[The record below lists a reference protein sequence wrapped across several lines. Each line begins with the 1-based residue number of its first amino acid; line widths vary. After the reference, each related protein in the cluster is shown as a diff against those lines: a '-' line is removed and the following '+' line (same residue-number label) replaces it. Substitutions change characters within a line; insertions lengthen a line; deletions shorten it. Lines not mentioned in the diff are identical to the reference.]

1 MKTKLADYQELGLI
15 SDTTLQR
22 KSNKQNPLSW
32 LVRVGKSLAKALI
45 LTAELQVWQK
55 TTCQGDTYWK
65 VYNPVTGQIAYF
77 DSEAEV
83 LSWVERRY

>member
-1 MKTKLADYQELGLI
+1 MKTKLADCQELELI
-15 SDTTLQR
+15 SDTRLQH
-22 KSNKQNPLSW
+22 KPNKQNLLSW
-32 LVRVGKSLAKALI
+32 LVFVGKSLAQALI
-45 LTAELQVWQK
+45 LTDELQVWQK

-65 VYNPVTGQIAYF
+65 VYNPVTGQMAYF